1 MPEVSAQPVVDPGEV
16 DLVEV
21 LRALSDR
28 TRLAIVREL
37 WTSPEKACGT
47 FDVDVA
53 TSTLTHHFRILREA
67 GIIAQRPEGTRKL
80 TSLRVA
86 ALDAAY
92 PGLLDSLFG
101 RHER

>member
-1 MPEVSAQPVVDPGEV
+1 MPESSAQPIIDPGAVE
-16 DLVEV
+16 LVEV
-21 LRALSDR
+21 LHALSDR

-37 WTSPEKACGT
+37 WTAPEKACGT
-47 FDVDVA
+47 FNVDVA

-92 PGLLDSLFG
+92 PGLLESLFG
-101 RHER
+101 PPER